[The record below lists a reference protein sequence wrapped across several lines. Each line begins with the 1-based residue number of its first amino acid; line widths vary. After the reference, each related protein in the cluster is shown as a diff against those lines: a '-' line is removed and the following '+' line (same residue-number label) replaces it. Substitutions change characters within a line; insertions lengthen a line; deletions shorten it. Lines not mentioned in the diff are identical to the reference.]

1 MHMTQTNAEHVQNN
15 ALGYVGFPVGE
26 SLPPFA
32 DLSKVFF
39 AAEPRGI
46 RTREQLRE
54 FVERN
59 VVEIHRQ
66 TLPVVRY
73 SEERAREI
81 VQELYPRLV
90 TMLAAQPGG
99 IREPWAAIRV
109 ITRNLAIDGHRKAE
123 WNSDIIRRLREVKR
137 PQRSES
143 ETDREEEMK
152 TLATL
157 VDEVLTT
164 LEPRQARIITSIFL
178 EGLLARDIGERLGL
192 SQSRVSELKWDALE
206 RIRPH
211 LLDRIARD
219 CRDCF
224 WSRGIVDSEGHR
236 SVHN

>member
-1 MHMTQTNAEHVQNN
+1 MTQTNAEHVQNN
-15 ALGYVGFPVGE
+15 ALGYGGFPLVE

-39 AAEPRGI
+39 SAEPRGI

-59 VVEIHRQ
+59 AGEIHRQ

-90 TMLAAQPGG
+90 TMLAAQPEG

-109 ITRNLAIDGHRKAE
+109 ITRNLAIDGHRKSE
-123 WNSDIIRRLREVKR
+123 WNSDIIRRLREAKR
-137 PQRSES
+137 PQRPES

-164 LEPRQARIITSIFL
+164 LEPRQAHIIKSIFL
-178 EGLLARDIGERLGL
+178 EGLLAKDIGEQLGL
-192 SQSRVSELKWDALE
+192 SESRVSELKWHALE
-206 RIRPH
+206 RMRPH
-211 LLDRIARD
+211 LQDRIEQE

-224 WSRGIVDSEGHR
+224 WSRGIAKNDGHR
-236 SVHN
+236 SIQN